1 MRSFDVETAAS
12 LSGSYT
18 PVGKT
23 FSPGTRTG
31 YITYS
36 FGAKTSK
43 YWGLNIK
50 SNHGNR
56 AYTSARFVQLLCCT
70 ACVVGQNVG
79 PLIKTAKANTHHG
92 KCSPLST
99 MLRHVHETSWT
110 WLKRRGF
117 RARAAPGAFRWVLY
131 APAWLVHHTTVRP
144 GCSRRLLPQKTNTR
158 AAGSSLDH
166 EPTHDRAAIL
176 ARWSSHCQAGIGL
189 QGPIPYYKTF
199 NCCCFL

>member
-1 MRSFDVETAAS
+1 METAAS

-43 YWGLNIK
+43 YWGLNVK

-70 ACVVGQNVG
+70 PCVVGQNVG

-92 KCSPLST
+92 KYSPLST
-99 MLRHVHETSWT
+99 MLRHVHGQSLGLRVRET
-110 WLKRRGF
+110 RG
-117 RARAAPGAFRWVLY
+117 ALPQSAAGFAHAQPP
-131 APAWLVHHTTVRP
+131 APAPFAGCCTHQPGLCTTSQSV
-144 GCSRRLLPQKTNTR
+144 
-158 AAGSSLDH
+158 
-166 EPTHDRAAIL
+166 L
-176 ARWSSHCQAGIGL
+176 AVVFCRKKQQHWSSWL
-189 QGPIPYYKTF
+189 FT
-199 NCCCFL
+199 

>member
-1 MRSFDVETAAS
+1 M
-12 LSGSYT
+12 
-18 PVGKT
+18 GKT

-43 YWGLNIK
+43 YWGLNVK

-99 MLRHVHETSWT
+99 MLRHVH
-110 WLKRRGF
+110 G
-117 RARAAPGAFRWVLY
+117 
-131 APAWLVHHTTVRP
+131 
-144 GCSRRLLPQKTNTR
+144 Q
-158 AAGSSLDH
+158 SL
-166 EPTHDRAAIL
+166 
-176 ARWSSHCQAGIGL
+176 S
-189 QGPIPYYKTF
+189 
-199 NCCCFL
+199 